1 MREKIIPTPR
11 VEQPVVRSEA
21 FWFSLITGLKPKD
34 FLPARRGRMFGPR
47 TKQNPV

>member
-11 VEQPVVRSEA
+11 IELPRVRGED

-34 FLPARRGRMFGPR
+34 FLPARRGNMFGPR